1 LLLRGGIELHHRNR
15 VGHADA
21 DADTDADVLLRGRDW
36 LQHQR

>member
-1 LLLRGGIELHHRNR
+1 LLLRGGIELQHRNR

-21 DADTDADVLLRGRDW
+21 NTDADTDVLLRGRDW